1 MKVGGGT
8 ARLSAV
14 MWQLERTLLSSQD
27 DGKKGEK
34 CGRRKIKKKDKKLG
48 IKEES
53 EERISWGKR
62 KLKAGQ
68 AQGGHINLAAK
79 LKIGNVKQEIKT

>member
-1 MKVGGGT
+1 
-8 ARLSAV
+8 
-14 MWQLERTLLSSQD
+14 MW
-27 DGKKGEK
+27 KEK
-34 CGRRKIKKKDKKLG
+34 NKDKKLG

-79 LKIGNVKQEIKT
+79 LKIGNIKQEIRT